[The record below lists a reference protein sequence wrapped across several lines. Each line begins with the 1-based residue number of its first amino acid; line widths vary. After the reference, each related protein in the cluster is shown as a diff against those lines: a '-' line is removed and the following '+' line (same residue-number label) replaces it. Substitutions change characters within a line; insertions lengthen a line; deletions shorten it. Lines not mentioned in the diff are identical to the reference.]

1 VIGKRVV
8 EEQQTVDAEV
18 RREEFDIDENA
29 RVKDRSRR

>member
-1 VIGKRVV
+1 
-8 EEQQTVDAEV
+8 VDAEV